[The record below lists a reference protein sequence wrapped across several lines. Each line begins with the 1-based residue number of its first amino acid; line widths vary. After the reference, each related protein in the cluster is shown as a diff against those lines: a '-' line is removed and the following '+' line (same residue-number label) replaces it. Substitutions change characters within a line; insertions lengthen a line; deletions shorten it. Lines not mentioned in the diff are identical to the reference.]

1 MLCSN
6 REWGNGPYQ
15 VLDEEQVLR
24 NGGRNLE
31 VKVHFRGDDLA
42 KVERTTASIEF
53 LSHVRGGMDSRFFKL
68 FPSLNISYRDGAA
81 MLLSIARREFKRT
94 PLTCRIP
101 KSLSYSTAPKPSL
114 QLVAQLRK
122 LTDVPISKA
131 REALSAS
138 GNNLEA
144 ALGWLQQDLT
154 TSGAQKAAKV
164 AGREAR
170 EGLVSVCV
178 LSPGRSSNGDGLR
191 AAMVE
196 LNCETDF
203 VARNELFTRL
213 AADIA
218 HTTAFLTE
226 HIHSPN
232 FIQPCPLHVLNDAP
246 LLSQTNSNLRPS
258 STVSSSIQDLIA
270 KVGEKVSLKRAVAVV
285 HNPLRGHSRTLGLRL
300 ASYSHGSSG
309 SHGRIGSLAVLAL
322 KAPDLA
328 NRLASETFVQDIER
342 LERAVARQIAGFE
355 TLSIQSTTDE
365 TSLYNQ
371 PFMATGGQLTVGAA
385 LCEWG
390 RERGMANEGE
400 EGGIEVL
407 EFVKWTVAEDIH

>member
-1 MLCSN
+1 
-6 REWGNGPYQ
+6 
-15 VLDEEQVLR
+15 
-24 NGGRNLE
+24 
-31 VKVHFRGDDLA
+31 
-42 KVERTTASIEF
+42 
-53 LSHVRGGMDSRFFKL
+53 
-68 FPSLNISYRDGAA
+68 
-81 MLLSIARREFKRT
+81 MLLSNARRKFQQT
-94 PLTCRIP
+94 LLTCRTP
-101 KSLSYSTAPKPSL
+101 EFHLYSTAPKPSL

-131 REALSAS
+131 REALGAS

-144 ALGWLQQDLT
+144 ALGWLQQDLA

-178 LSPGRSSNGDGLR
+178 LSSGRSSSTLNGGGLR

-203 VARNELFTRL
+203 VARNELFTQL

-226 HIHSPN
+226 HVHSPN
-232 FIQPCPLHVLNDAP
+232 VIQPCPLHILNDAP
-246 LLSQTNSNLRPS
+246 LLSQTDSNLRAS

-270 KVGEKVSLKRAVAVV
+270 KVGEKVALKRAVAVV
-285 HNPLRGHSRTLGLRL
+285 HNPLQGHSGTLGLRL

-328 NRLASETFVQDIER
+328 SHLASETFVQDIER
-342 LERAVARQIAGFE
+342 LERAVARQITGFE
-355 TLSIQSTTDE
+355 TLSIQSTIDE

-385 LCEWG
+385 LREWG
-390 RERGMANEGE
+390 RERGMAKEGI
-400 EGGIEVL
+400 EGGVEVL
-407 EFVKWTVAEDIH
+407 EFAKWTVGEELH

>member
-1 MLCSN
+1 
-6 REWGNGPYQ
+6 
-15 VLDEEQVLR
+15 
-24 NGGRNLE
+24 
-31 VKVHFRGDDLA
+31 
-42 KVERTTASIEF
+42 
-53 LSHVRGGMDSRFFKL
+53 
-68 FPSLNISYRDGAA
+68 
-81 MLLSIARREFKRT
+81 MLLSIPQRGFQRT
-94 PLTCRIP
+94 PLTCRVP
-101 KSLSYSTAPKPSL
+101 KFLLYSTVSKPSL

-138 GNNLEA
+138 GNDLEA
-144 ALGWLQQDLT
+144 ALGWLQRDLHA
-154 TSGAQKAAKV
+154 SGAQKAAKV

-178 LSPGRSSNGDGLR
+178 LSSGRSSSMLDGGGLR

-203 VARNELFTRL
+203 VARNELFTQL

-226 HIHSPN
+226 HVHSPN
-232 FIQPCPLHVLNDAP
+232 FIQPYPLHVLNDAP
-246 LLSQTNSNLRPS
+246 LLSQRNPTLQSPA
-258 STVSSSIQDLIA
+258 TVSGSIQDLIA
-270 KVGEKVSLKRAVAVV
+270 KVGEKVSLKRAVAVA
-285 HNPLRGHSRTLGLRL
+285 HNPLHDRSGTLGLRL

-309 SHGRIGSLAVLAL
+309 SHGRIGSLVVLAL

-328 NRLASETFVQDIER
+328 SHLASEAFVQDVER
-342 LERAVARQIAGFE
+342 LERAVARQITGFE
-355 TLSIQSTTDE
+355 TLSIQSPTDE

-371 PFMATGGQLTVGAA
+371 PFMAAGGQLTVGAA

-390 RERGMANEGE
+390 REHGMAKEGV
-400 EGGIEVL
+400 EGGVEVL
-407 EFVKWTVAEDIH
+407 EFAKWTVGEDIH

>member
-1 MLCSN
+1 
-6 REWGNGPYQ
+6 
-15 VLDEEQVLR
+15 
-24 NGGRNLE
+24 
-31 VKVHFRGDDLA
+31 
-42 KVERTTASIEF
+42 
-53 LSHVRGGMDSRFFKL
+53 
-68 FPSLNISYRDGAA
+68 
-81 MLLSIARREFKRT
+81 MLLSVARQEIKRML
-94 PLTCRIP
+94 LTRRAP
-101 KSLSYSTAPKPSL
+101 KFLMYSTTSKPSL

-144 ALGWLQQDLT
+144 ALEWLQQDLT
-154 TSGAQKAAKV
+154 ASGAQKAAKV

-178 LSPGRSSNGDGLR
+178 LSSGRSSQTPDGSGLR
-191 AAMVE
+191 AAMIE

-226 HIHSPN
+226 HVYSPN
-232 FIQPCPLHVLNDAP
+232 FVQPCPLDVLNDAP
-246 LLSQTNSNLRPS
+246 LLSQINPNLRPS
-258 STVSSSIQDLIA
+258 SSVSSSIQDLIA

-285 HNPLRGHSRTLGLRL
+285 HNPPQGHSGTLGLRL
-300 ASYSHGSSG
+300 ASYLHGLSG

-328 NRLASETFVQDIER
+328 NNLASETFVQDLER
-342 LERAVARQIAGFE
+342 LERAVARQITGFE
-355 TLSIQSTTDE
+355 TLSVQSTTDE

-371 PFMATGGQLTVGAA
+371 PFMATGGQMTVGAA
-385 LCEWG
+385 LREWG
-390 RERGMANEGE
+390 RERGMMKEGV
-400 EGGIEVL
+400 EGGVEVL
-407 EFVKWTVAEDIH
+407 EFVKWTVGEDIH